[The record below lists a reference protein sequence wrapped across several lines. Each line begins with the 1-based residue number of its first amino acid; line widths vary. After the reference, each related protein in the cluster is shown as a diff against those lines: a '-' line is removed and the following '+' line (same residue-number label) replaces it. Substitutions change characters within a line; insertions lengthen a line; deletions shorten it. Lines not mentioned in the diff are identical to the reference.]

1 MKKLRKSSV
10 ALIVVVLFLFAV
22 AIRLDLLALG
32 SNNLVQIQ
40 RFMEVVRVLNEL
52 YFEEVDSKELVD
64 SAIKGMLEKLDPHTV
79 YLPKEQVQ
87 EVREQFE
94 GEFEGIG
101 IEFIVLNKIPTVV
114 SPIVGSPSEQ
124 LGLRPGDQIV
134 KIEGA
139 STYGFTEN
147 QVRGKLL
154 GKKGTKV
161 DVQIKRPTLDEPFD
175 LTITRDKI
183 PIYSITTAFMIQPKT
198 GYIRV
203 GRFAK
208 TTNDEF
214 EKALEELDSQEMRR
228 LILDLRGNSGGYLDQ
243 AVKMA
248 DKFLESGK
256 RIVYTR
262 GRISSSN
269 EDYYSTSE
277 AEYSKLPLIVLLN
290 HGSASASEIVAGAI
304 QDWDRGLIV
313 GETSFG
319 KGLVQ
324 NQISLK
330 DGAAIRVTIARYYSP
345 SGRLIQ
351 RSYENGFLDYV
362 REGYDELDPNSNA
375 DSTASKPVFTTSSGR
390 KVFGGGGIS
399 PDIKI
404 KSRHLTAST
413 IKLIQS
419 QILFQFSS
427 DYATKHANLGG
438 NFDVFGR
445 EFEIKPSMVNDL
457 LEKVSQAE
465 VDIDE
470 AEVKQD
476 IDFIK
481 GRMKSQIARHLWS
494 SKEFYQMEVLQDE
507 QIREALQKFS
517 EAAKIAKLTLNE

>member
-1 MKKLRKSSV
+1 MKKLRKSSA
-10 ALIVVVLFLFAV
+10 ALIIIVLFLFAI
-22 AIRLDLLALG
+22 AMRLDLLALG

-40 RFMEVVRVLNEL
+40 RFMEVVRVINEL

-64 SAIKGMLEKLDPHTV
+64 SAINGMLEKLDPHTV
-79 YLPKEQVQ
+79 YLAKEQVQ
-87 EVREQFE
+87 EVRERFE

-101 IEFIVLNKIPTVV
+101 IEFMVLDKIPTVV
-114 SPIVGSPSEQ
+114 SPIAGSPSEQ

-139 STYGFTEN
+139 STYGFTED
-147 QVRGKLL
+147 QVRQKLL

-161 DVQIKRPTLDEPFD
+161 EVQIKRPTLGEPFD
-175 LTITRDKI
+175 LTIIRDKI
-183 PIYSITTAFMIQPKT
+183 PIYSISSAFMIEPKT

-243 AVKMA
+243 AVEMV

-277 AEYSKLPLIVLLN
+277 SAYSKLPLIVLIN

-330 DGAAIRVTIARYYSP
+330 EGAAIRVTIARYYSP

-362 REGYDELDPNSNA
+362 RDGYDDLDPNSQI
-375 DSTASKPVFTTSSGR
+375 DSTSTKPVFTTSSGR
-390 KVFGGGGIS
+390 KVFGGGGIT

-404 KSRHLTAST
+404 KSEQLTVST

-419 QILFQFSS
+419 QTLFQFSS
-427 DYATKHANLGG
+427 EYATNHPNLGRDFQIFKKE
-438 NFDVFGR
+438 FDVGQ
-445 EFEIKPSMVNDL
+445 SAVNNL
-457 LEKVSQAE
+457 FEKVRQAKI
-465 VDIDE
+465 DIDE
-470 AEVKQD
+470 AELKQD

-481 GRMKSQIARHLWS
+481 RRMKSQIARHLWS

-507 QIREALQKFS
+507 QVNHALKKFS
-517 EAAKIAKLTLNE
+517 EAEKIANFTIDE

>member
-10 ALIVVVLFLFAV
+10 ALVVIVLFLFAV
-22 AIRLDLLALG
+22 AMRLDLLALG
-32 SNNLVQIQ
+32 SNNLRQIQ
-40 RFMEVVRVLNEL
+40 RFMEVVRVINEI

-64 SAIKGMLEKLDPHTV
+64 SAINGMLEKLDPHTV

-87 EVREQFE
+87 EVRERFE

-101 IEFIVLNKIPTVV
+101 IEFIVLDKIPTVV
-114 SPIVGSPSEQ
+114 SPIAGSPSEQ

-147 QVRGKLL
+147 EVREKLL

-161 DVQIKRPTLDEPFD
+161 DIQIKRPTLNEPFY

-183 PIYSITTAFMIQPKT
+183 AIYSISSAFMIESKT

-214 EKALEELDSQEMRR
+214 EKALEKLDSQQMRR

-243 AVKMA
+243 AVEMA

-277 AEYSKLPLIVLLN
+277 SAYSKLPLIVLIN

-362 REGYDELDPNSNA
+362 RDGYDDLDPNSNA

-390 KVFGGGGIS
+390 TVFGGGGIT

-404 KSRHLTAST
+404 KSEQLTVST
-413 IKLIQS
+413 VKLIQS
-419 QILFQFSS
+419 QTLFQFSS
-427 DYATKHANLGG
+427 EYATKHPNLGG
-438 NFDVFGR
+438 NFEIFKK
-445 EFEIKPSMVNDL
+445 EFYVEQSAVNSL
-457 LEKVSQAE
+457 FEKVRQAE

-470 AEVKQD
+470 AELKQD

-481 GRMKSQIARHLWS
+481 KRMKSQIARHLWS

-507 QIREALQKFS
+507 QVNHALKKFS
-517 EAAKIAKLTLNE
+517 EAEKIANFTIE

>member
-1 MKKLRKSSV
+1 MKKLRKSSA
-10 ALIVVVLFLFAV
+10 ALIIIVLFLFAI
-22 AIRLDLLALG
+22 AMRLDLLALG

-40 RFMEVVRVLNEL
+40 RFMEVVRVINEL

-64 SAIKGMLEKLDPHTV
+64 SAINGMLEKLDPHTV
-79 YLPKEQVQ
+79 YLAKEQVQ
-87 EVREQFE
+87 EVRERFE

-101 IEFIVLNKIPTVV
+101 IEFMVLDKIPTVV
-114 SPIVGSPSEQ
+114 SPIAGSPSEQ

-139 STYGFTEN
+139 STYGFTED
-147 QVRGKLL
+147 QVRQKLL

-161 DVQIKRPTLDEPFD
+161 EVQIKRPTLGEPFD
-175 LTITRDKI
+175 LTIIRDKI
-183 PIYSITTAFMIQPKT
+183 PIYSISSAFMIEPKT

-243 AVKMA
+243 AVEMV

-277 AEYSKLPLIVLLN
+277 SAYSKLPLIVLIN

-330 DGAAIRVTIARYYSP
+330 EGAAIRVTIARYYSP

-351 RSYENGFLDYV
+351 RSYENG
-362 REGYDELDPNSNA
+362 
-375 DSTASKPVFTTSSGR
+375 
-390 KVFGGGGIS
+390 
-399 PDIKI
+399 
-404 KSRHLTAST
+404 
-413 IKLIQS
+413 
-419 QILFQFSS
+419 
-427 DYATKHANLGG
+427 
-438 NFDVFGR
+438 
-445 EFEIKPSMVNDL
+445 
-457 LEKVSQAE
+457 
-465 VDIDE
+465 
-470 AEVKQD
+470 
-476 IDFIK
+476 
-481 GRMKSQIARHLWS
+481 
-494 SKEFYQMEVLQDE
+494 
-507 QIREALQKFS
+507 
-517 EAAKIAKLTLNE
+517 

>member
-22 AIRLDLLALG
+22 AMRLDLLALG

-40 RFMEVVRVLNEL
+40 RFMEVVRVINEL

-64 SAIKGMLEKLDPHTV
+64 SAINGMLEKLDPHTV

-87 EVREQFE
+87 EVREQFA

-101 IEFIVLNKIPTVV
+101 IEFIVLDKIPTVV
-114 SPIVGSPSEQ
+114 SPIAGSPSEQ

-134 KIEGA
+134 QIEGV
-139 STYGFTEN
+139 STYGFTED
-147 QVRGKLL
+147 QVREKLL
-154 GKKGTKV
+154 GKKGTRV
-161 DVQIKRPTLDEPFD
+161 DVQIKRPTLDESFD

-183 PIYSITTAFMIQPKT
+183 PIYSISTAFMIEPKT

-214 EKALEELDSQEMRR
+214 EKALEELDSQGMRG
-228 LILDLRGNSGGYLDQ
+228 LILDLRGNSGGYLEQ
-243 AVKMA
+243 AVEMA

-277 AEYSKLPLIVLLN
+277 SEYSKLPLIVLLN

-330 DGAAIRVTIARYYSP
+330 EGAAIRVTIARYYSP

-362 REGYDELDPNSNA
+362 REGYDDLDPNSHI
-375 DSTASKPVFTTSSGR
+375 DSTTSKPVFTTSSGR
-390 KVFGGGGIS
+390 KVFGGGGIT

-404 KSRHLTAST
+404 KSKQLTMST
-413 IKLIQS
+413 VKLIQS
-419 QILFQFSS
+419 QTLFQFSS
-427 DYATKHANLGG
+427 DYATKDANLSDS
-438 NFDVFGR
+438 FESFKR
-445 EFEIKPSMVNDL
+445 EFRIDQSMINKL
-457 LEKVSQAE
+457 LEQARQAE
-465 VDIDE
+465 VDINE
-470 AEVKQD
+470 AEIKED

-481 GRMKSQIARHLWS
+481 RRIKSQIARHLWS
-494 SKEFYQMEVLQDE
+494 TKEYYQMEVLQDE
-507 QIREALQKFS
+507 QVSQALQKFS
-517 EAAKIAKLTLNE
+517 EAAKIAKLTIEK